1 MTYAITPGSLFDRLR
16 AGAEPHWS
24 DYTRHPF
31 VAGLAD
37 GSLPEA
43 AFRHYLQQDFI
54 FLKHF
59 ARAYAL
65 AVYKS
70 DTLADMRSSAGAVD
84 LLINQEMSLHIKYCS
99 EWGIGEADLEALDE
113 DPACMA
119 YTRYVLERG
128 MAGDL
133 LDLKIALA
141 PCVVGYAEIAT
152 RLAAEPETKMQGNPY
167 APWIETYSGP
177 DYVGPALAAAEELDA
192 LWSRFGN
199 EARAASVQRTFSEA
213 TRLEVGF
220 WQMGLDAVPA

>member
-1 MTYAITPGSLFDRLR
+1 MTGLFETLKTEAQTPWK
-16 AGAEPHWS
+16 A
-24 DYTRHPF
+24 YTHHAF

-37 GSLPEA
+37 GTLPEA
-43 AFRHYLQQDFI
+43 AFRHYLIQDYI

-70 DTLADMRSSAGAVD
+70 ETLNQMRAAAASVD
-84 LLINQEMSLHIKYCS
+84 ALLNMEMSLHVAYCAK
-99 EWGIGEADLEALDE
+99 WGLDEAAMEAVDE

-133 LDLKIALA
+133 LDLKVALS
-141 PCVVGYAEIAT
+141 PCVVGYWEIGKRLLDDPAT
-152 RLAAEPETKMQGNPY
+152 KKDGNPY
-167 APWIETYSGP
+167 LPWIEVYSG
-177 DYVGPALAAAEELDA
+177 DEYRTVAEAAVQELDT
-192 LWSRFGN
+192 LWRQVGN
-199 EARAASVQRTFSEA
+199 EGRLPTVKRTFAEA

-220 WQMGLDAVPA
+220 WQMGLDAV